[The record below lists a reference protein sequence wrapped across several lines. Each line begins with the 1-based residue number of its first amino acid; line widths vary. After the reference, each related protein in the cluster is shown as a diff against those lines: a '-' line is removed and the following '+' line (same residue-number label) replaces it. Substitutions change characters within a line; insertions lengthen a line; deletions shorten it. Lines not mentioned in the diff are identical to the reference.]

1 MHFRRI
7 VAYWLIVFTAWRAVV
22 VVSENHINP
31 TVLFGNGLI
40 HTLTDFDVPPLYMY
54 LKGSLRICEISF
66 IDLWYA
72 IENYVSCN
80 RAICMNKVMIAWLRE
95 NVESTRATEPA

>member
-31 TVLFGNGLI
+31 TVLFSNGLI

-72 IENYVSCN
+72 IIENLVSGN
-80 RAICMNKVMIAWLRE
+80 RAICMNKVMIAGFLRE
-95 NVESTRATEPA
+95 NVEKYCLD